1 MEKMVKQV
9 GNLQNMGE
17 SMQNVSR
24 AKRNPHEAQKAF
36 NKMQQ

>member
-17 SMQNVSR
+17 SMQN